1 MSEDNYMIEANDAL
15 RHDPTIK
22 CIEVLTIIISV
33 ISMIFSASVV
43 FILLYKYE
51 RLVLGRSLVH
61 ILLMIA
67 ISDTMV
73 SFSYAAGYPSGNMC
87 KLQVYLNLLL

>member
-1 MSEDNYMIEANDAL
+1 MSDDNYDYYLEANNAL
-15 RHDPTIK
+15 KNDPTIK

-33 ISMIFSASVV
+33 ISMIFSSSVV

-51 RLVLGRSLVH
+51 RLVLGRSLIH

-67 ISDTMV
+67 ICDTIV

-87 KLQVYLNLLL
+87 KLQV